1 MCSIRLFAV
10 VRYDSLFHEYDP
22 YFNYR
27 ATVYLVKEG
36 FSDFMSWI
44 DSRTWYPMGRLV
56 GQTVYP
62 GLMSTAAT
70 VHWAMAC
77 IGFPTNVR
85 HIYVYLAPMLSG
97 INSCFTFL
105 LTSEV
110 EQVHGNFASESV
122 VRLAQSLFR
131 SIQVA
136 DSGAGLLA
144 AAFIGIAP
152 SYASRSVGGRLNEFL
167 HVLRAYI

>member
-1 MCSIRLFAV
+1 MCSVRLFAV

-36 FSDFMSWI
+36 FSDFMNWI

-56 GQTVYP
+56 GQTLYP

-70 VHWAMAC
+70 VHWAMAF

-85 HIYVYLAPMLSG
+85 SIYVYLAPMLSG

-110 EQVHGNFASESV
+110 KQ
-122 VRLAQSLFR
+122 FR
-131 SIQVA
+131 STLVPQGVCSNGSISLPF
-136 DSGAGLLA
+136 DSGG
-144 AAFIGIAP
+144 
-152 SYASRSVGGRLNEFL
+152 
-167 HVLRAYI
+167 

>member
-1 MCSIRLFAV
+1 V
-10 VRYDSLFHEYDP
+10 VRYDSVFHEYDP

-36 FSDFMSWI
+36 FSDFMNWI

-62 GLMSTAAT
+62 GLMSTAAI
-70 VHWAMAC
+70 VHWAMTC
-77 IGFPTNVR
+77 VGFPTNVR
-85 HIYVYLAPMLSG
+85 NIYLYLAPMLSG

-110 EQVHGNFASESV
+110 QSFTVSLLSRPRLRSAVHAV
-122 VRLAQSLFR
+122 CV
-131 SIQVA
+131 
-136 DSGAGLLA
+136 
-144 AAFIGIAP
+144 
-152 SYASRSVGGRLNEFL
+152 LNPG
-167 HVLRAYI
+167 